1 MIIYHFNLICIEFPI
16 KKINKQILFYAVE
29 YFVILI
35 QSKIHINTDKK
46 YIFIIT
52 EYYFISTFSVLLLN
66 RI

>member
-35 QSKIHINTDKK
+35 QSKIHINTDK
-46 YIFIIT
+46 
-52 EYYFISTFSVLLLN
+52 
-66 RI
+66 